1 MQNILPNMLEEE
13 SEKEKKKKKK
23 QRQKLFYLSISI
35 SFIIISDSIVVSQL
49 KHNIFVFGTIS
60 HHRYCI
66 LKRHDNKLHQQRE
79 RCTCAMITI
88 RHLLHGTDLNR
99 LKDIEREKGAKIYP
113 YCK

>member
-23 QRQKLFYLSISI
+23 QREKLFYLSISI

-60 HHRYCI
+60 HHGYCI
-66 LKRHDNKLHQQRE
+66 LKRHDNNISK
-79 RCTCAMITI
+79 
-88 RHLLHGTDLNR
+88 G
-99 LKDIEREKGAKIYP
+99 KDAPMR
-113 YCK
+113 